1 MSEIAYVIRAMRLD
15 DYAVIQ
21 LLTNIDATVEQEVE
35 VKDIGNGFND
45 NGAMVVAFPQYR
57 FIGVDGETGE
67 WLFDE
72 LDPIPNQV
80 MYQNPGADVTY
91 YAVNPYGTCEWNPVC
106 TWIDDDDI
114 EDYLGIPLTSA
125 GDAALLVKCAAAAN
139 QFAYRRRIEAGYLT
153 DELHT
158 SPGADVTLGTIM
170 IGAAYFRQRGS
181 YNQIAAFDGMGSI
194 APPQGLSPMVMQ
206 LLGINRPQVA

>member
-1 MSEIAYVIRAMRLD
+1 MSEIAYVIRAMRQN
-15 DYAVIQ
+15 DYAVLQ

-35 VKDIGNGFND
+35 IAGVGNGFND
-45 NGAMVVAFPQYR
+45 SGAMAVAFPQYR
-57 FIGVDGETGE
+57 FIGVDGDTGE

-80 MYQNPGADVTY
+80 MYQNVGDDVSY
-91 YAVNPYGTCEWNPVC
+91 YAVNPYGTVEWNPQPQ
-106 TWIDDDDI
+106 WIDADDI

-125 GDAALLVKCAAAAN
+125 GDAAFLVQCADAAN
-139 QFAYRRRIEAGYLT
+139 QFAYRRRLEAGYLT
-153 DELHT
+153 DEQHT
-158 SPGADVTLGTIM
+158 VPGADVKLGTIM

-181 YNQIAAFDGMGSI
+181 YNQIASFDGMGV